1 MFSNESL
8 KKLIIPIFMDQILII
23 IASIIATMMIS
34 YAGEASV
41 SAVSL
46 IDMINML
53 LINVLAALT
62 AGGAVIVS
70 QYIGFR
76 DKNKSCI
83 AASQLFTI
91 ANNYFNWNYGFCIY
105 IS

>member
-34 YAGEASV
+34 YAGEAAV

-46 IDMINML
+46 IDMINNASYKC
-53 LINVLAALT
+53 ISST
-62 AGGAVIVS
+62 
-70 QYIGFR
+70 YCWW
-76 DKNKSCI
+76 SCNCI
-83 AASQLFTI
+83 TI
-91 ANNYFNWNYGFCIY
+91 YRI
-105 IS
+105 